1 MEVGALIV
9 AAGMSSRMVVLFVCI
24 MDRQNN
30 QNSRYHIH

>member
-1 MEVGALIV
+1 MKSKQHSAVQIML
-9 AAGMSSRMVVLFVCI
+9 VVLFVCI